1 MRMNKP
7 YVVSADIYL
16 LMKGW
21 AIQNDFVLPSREF
34 FCRLRKEFSNYM
46 SGIFSNFELVSED
59 EISYG
64 LAKLVAE
71 SGLPA
76 ISLDRVYC
84 KSELNLE
91 IARLVDKNGKD
102 CGLGHRAGTPPIVQQ
117 IKRLQMSGLREV
129 VVVDDVVFS
138 GALLERIVDLL
149 SRIHI
154 RVPLICAGVG
164 IAEGINRINGTKR
177 EIRCACTY
185 EEVIDEVC
193 ERDFYAGVP
202 LSGRL
207 LVGDDNIGVPYLLPF
222 GKPESWASIPSEY
235 ATDFSRFCLH
245 QTKTLFDEVERHSG
259 RPVLCQDLGR
269 KVVGLPMNETR
280 YAEVLHKIL

>member
-1 MRMNKP
+1 MNNP

-21 AIQNDFVLPSREF
+21 AVQNGFVLPSREF
-34 FCRLRKEFSNYM
+34 FCQLREEFSNYM

-59 EISYG
+59 EISRG
-64 LAKLVAE
+64 LANLVAE
-71 SGLPA
+71 SGLPT
-76 ISLDRVYC
+76 ISLDRVYFR
-84 KSELNLE
+84 SELNLE
-91 IARLVDKNGKD
+91 IARLVDEEGKD
-102 CGLGHRAGTPPIVQQ
+102 QGLGHRAGTLPISQQ
-117 IKRLQMSGLREV
+117 IRKLQMSGVREV
-129 VVVDDVVFS
+129 AIVDDVVFT
-138 GALLERIVDLL
+138 GALLKRIIDLL

-177 EIRCACTY
+177 EIRCVRTY

-193 ERDFYAGVP
+193 ERDFYPGVP

-207 LVGDDNIGVPYLLPF
+207 LVGDDNIGVPYILPF
-222 GKPESWASIPSEY
+222 GKPESWASIPSEH

-245 QTKTLFDEVERHSG
+245 QTKTLFDEVERRSG

-269 KVVGLPMNETR
+269 KVVKLPMDGTR